1 MNEKTLSAEEE
12 CAVIREA
19 TSCNNRNNN
28 DTLYNEPETMSF
40 DASKNTA
47 MSAEKY
53 RLKSSSVSSS
63 QVPTYQSSK
72 VLTRRAAC
80 LKRKREMLVGS
91 SSSDEESQRFIR
103 STRRRRVVTAKR
115 SACSRSLGSA
125 SDVKKSCSDTT
136 SVHDNNDDDD
146 EVKVIKVGKAPVC
159 KTTDSMNISK
169 ANTYT
174 SPSNNCSLTSTST
187 TSNIRGIECLGFV
200 SPSPPFSQQHLCTH
214 CGNRGY
220 ACHNK
225 VYSTYCTKACLHYL
239 QHNTDGWLAGFDPNT
254 MEQTFIKAY
263 NEKRRVELE
272 ENHGYFCP
280 NHFVVP
286 QCMRNDLM
294 KHAINLGDNPRL
306 CSDLEMH
313 NVGGRQRWN
322 EAKKNYRG

>member
-1 MNEKTLSAEEE
+1 
-12 CAVIREA
+12 
-19 TSCNNRNNN
+19 
-28 DTLYNEPETMSF
+28 
-40 DASKNTA
+40 
-47 MSAEKY
+47 
-53 RLKSSSVSSS
+53 
-63 QVPTYQSSK
+63 
-72 VLTRRAAC
+72 
-80 LKRKREMLVGS
+80 
-91 SSSDEESQRFIR
+91 
-103 STRRRRVVTAKR
+103 
-115 SACSRSLGSA
+115 
-125 SDVKKSCSDTT
+125 
-136 SVHDNNDDDD
+136 
-146 EVKVIKVGKAPVC
+146 
-159 KTTDSMNISK
+159 MNISK

-200 SPSPPFSQQHLCTH
+200 SPSPPFSQQPLCTH

-286 QCMRNDLM
+286 QCMRNDSM